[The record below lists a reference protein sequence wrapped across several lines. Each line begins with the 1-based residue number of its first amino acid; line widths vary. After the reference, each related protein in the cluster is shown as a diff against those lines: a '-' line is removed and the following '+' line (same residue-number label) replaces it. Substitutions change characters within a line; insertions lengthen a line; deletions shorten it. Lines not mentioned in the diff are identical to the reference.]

1 MAAETA
7 VASSVG
13 RAGTASAVPAG
24 LARSWLLVP
33 GSADGLADRV
43 AASGADVVVVD
54 LEDGVVAFDKSRA
67 RRAVVAIAE
76 AGLQPWVRI
85 GDATSDQWRSDVAL
99 LRGRE
104 LVAGVVL
111 AKVEAS
117 RDVRR
122 TVDALDG
129 ALPIVALV
137 ESARGVEAALEIAQ
151 TPGVERLAFGSGDFR
166 RDTGAAD
173 DPIALLYAR
182 SRLVSAS
189 RAAGLPGPI
198 DGPTVSR
205 EPSVLADASQHV
217 ASLGMTGRLCLREEQ
232 VAIVNAALSPSG
244 DELAWALD
252 VLDTLERCGVRDGS
266 DLPRIARARA
276 ICDAAKAFGLEGAGL
291 EVQLAG
297 DEIRMLD
304 EPLHAPSADGYPSA
318 EGGI

>member
-1 MAAETA
+1 VAADSA
-7 VASSVG
+7 VATPVD

-33 GSADGLADRV
+33 GSAPELADRV
-43 AASGADVVVVD
+43 AASAADVVVVD

-67 RRAVVAIAE
+67 RRAVVAVAE
-76 AGLQPWVRI
+76 AGLRPWVRI
-85 GDATSDQWRSDVAL
+85 GDATSDQWRTDVAL

-122 TVDALDG
+122 TAEALDS
-129 ALPIVALV
+129 ALPIVALL
-137 ESARGVEAALEIAQ
+137 ESARGIEAALEIAE

-173 DPIALLYAR
+173 HPLALLYAR
-182 SRLVSAS
+182 SRLVTAS

-198 DGPTVSR
+198 DGPTVSG
-205 EPSVLADASQHV
+205 ETSVLADASQHA

-232 VAIVNAALSPSG
+232 VGAVNAAMSPSAT
-244 DELAWALD
+244 DLAWAFD
-252 VLDTLERCGVRDGS
+252 VLETLERCGVRDGS

-276 ICDAAKAFGLEGAGL
+276 ICAAAETFGIEATGLAAPVSDYAG
-291 EVQLAG
+291 
-297 DEIRMLD
+297 
-304 EPLHAPSADGYPSA
+304 
-318 EGGI
+318 